1 MPLVYTQNK
10 GGKAVIRDTANATYV
25 VAGNSAASNVA
36 SAGETVVGASISQI
50 WWTGDWTVKRG
61 ANTVLVLKDSG
72 SWDLNGSGINLGEFP
87 AANLVVEAANTGT
100 IIVELSKNSNFV
112 SEYLVG

>member
-1 MPLVYTQNK
+1 MPVVYTQNK
-10 GGKAVIRDTANATYV
+10 GGKAVIRDTANATYTI
-25 VAGNSAASNVA
+25 AGAAGVSNVA
-36 SAGETVVGASISQI
+36 SSGETIVGASISQI

-61 ANTVLVLKDSG
+61 SNTVLVLKDSG

-87 AANLVVEAANTGT
+87 AATLVVEAANTGS

-112 SEYLVG
+112 SEYLAG

>member
-1 MPLVYTQNK
+1 MPVVYTQNK
-10 GGKAVIRDTANATYV
+10 GGKAVIRDTTTATYTI
-25 VAGNSAASNVA
+25 AGSAGVSNVA
-36 SAGETVVGASISQI
+36 SVAETIVGASISQI

-87 AANLVVEAANTGT
+87 AATLVVEAANTGT
-100 IIVELSKNSNFV
+100 IIVELSKNSDFV
-112 SEYLVG
+112 SEYLAG